1 MRNLYILI
9 ILFVAGLT
17 SEYKGQTCTPLTITD
32 AWGSDNIQVDCS
44 YVFNSSNCVTLSTS
58 LPTLRQTTTYTTE
71 SIPFSPVI
79 PFNAGT
85 PLNANYDDVFAELID
100 IPFTFCFFGN
110 SYNQL
115 VFGSNGLLTFDT
127 EYLDQISYPNVEAQN
142 PSPVLPGNSIYG
154 VLQDLVF
161 SNLDSSEI
169 YYSVLD
175 TGSCRKLII
184 NFFEGRTPGCTTRSS
199 TQIVLTEYTN
209 EIEIYVDRKPLP
221 CETAR
226 FNNAVLGIINADG
239 TVGYSPTGRNTGV
252 WQATAEAWKFT
263 PAGAIVNPVVE
274 WFSEDG
280 TKIGSGNSINVCPTQ
295 SMTYTAKASYNI
307 CNNPL
312 VLTDT
317 IDFTVA
323 ADFPVAR
330 NYTRLL
336 CTPVGT
342 SQTVNLNDY
351 QQFLTPQSIGNFT
364 FSYHATQAD
373 ANVGINPLASEVT
386 LNSQR
391 TFYVRIQSNSNPACY
406 RVAQLTF
413 QFISRALI
421 TNNITLCDANN
432 DGVENNFVLSTLTPQ
447 LLSGNTPGTVTY
459 YLSQADAD
467 TQSNPVTTVNLT
479 SGMTLWLRFAT
490 STCAQVLGPV
500 TINFRPGPAV
510 NTPLNFTVT
519 TCDINDDNAEPYNYQ
534 VNVSP
539 SVSSDPNVT
548 FSYFATFQEAFT
560 GTGTPLTTVQEGA
573 YSVYVRVEDAS
584 GCFSIG
590 EVRMNVVFTK
600 VEVTAT
606 TVNLCFDGSED
617 ITVDL
622 NALSGS
628 MLISPSTGIS
638 VSYHTS
644 NANAQAGSNPISP
657 TQIIT
662 QDGNS
667 VTARYFVRFEQSEDC
682 YTVRP
687 LTIVL
692 THPIAVQNNF
702 SRCDTNNDGTETF
715 TLSSYNSRIAGSQS
729 ATIKYFLTEAD
740 AEADTNAVTTLN
752 LSSPVQLFVR
762 VTVNSCTEVYR
773 INFSLTPTPEVL
785 PDLVVNRSRVC
796 DNNNDELEAY
806 NLTVHEDEIYSGSD
820 AVNFSYFTRYEGGSL
835 SGSITNPTRFNASEQ
850 NTVYVRVAFAGTGCF
865 SVSKLVINLDFIP
878 APILREATLRIC
890 DEQFN
895 FGETFNLSEAI
906 PQLFIQEENTEALN
920 GITVTYYNTQAEAN
934 AGVASTQIGATK
946 STLQSLVTVYARFQ
960 VNATGCFTV
969 APIYLRTYFPPK
981 AINSVINGI
990 CDSNLDGLYEVNLM
1004 NFTAQM
1010 VDIPDP
1016 EQKFF
1021 FYRTQA
1027 DAQNESNPIENPGNF
1042 TVSTLPFTLYV
1053 KVENIPGC
1061 NDISTVQLRAGLPLP
1076 ANANGP
1082 FVLEQCDSGNDGTEL
1097 VNLTQFQDQI
1107 FPGGSF
1113 EYYASMSDLNNGA
1126 NAIANPTSFSSA
1138 DASRIFV
1145 KVSYSGYCPVL
1156 REIEVDL
1163 KPTPMFDLPVYYF
1176 CPYDNGSVDIQPNLS
1191 NLNIVSYEWRNPS
1204 GTVVSTTNQLLDVN
1218 VTGNY
1223 SLTVTAQNGCT
1234 FAENFEVRHY
1244 EVPIITQLSANGN
1257 TYTVTATGSRTI
1269 LYSIDGVT
1277 WQTGNVF
1284 YNLPVGQTTF
1294 YVKFSGEDC
1303 LGLPKKGVVLNI
1315 PNAFTPNEDGV
1326 NDIWE
1331 VNDLNVFDGALSS
1344 VQVFDRQ
1351 QVVVHQQEAADRL
1364 YWDGRWLGRP
1374 VPTGTYWYVIKLPD
1388 GRSFFGWV
1396 FLKNRN

>member
-1 MRNLYILI
+1 MRYLYILI
-9 ILFVAGLT
+9 ILFVSGFNA
-17 SEYKGQTCTPLTITD
+17 EYRGQTCVPLSITD
-32 AWGSDNIQVDCS
+32 AWGSDNVQIDCS
-44 YVFNSSNCVTLSTS
+44 YIFNSSNCVTLSAS

-71 SIPFSPVI
+71 SIPFTPVI

-115 VFGSNGLLTFDT
+115 VIGSNGLVTFDT

-161 SNLDSSEI
+161 SILDSSEI

-175 TGSCRKLII
+175 TGSCRKLVI
-184 NFFEGRTPGCTTRSS
+184 NFFEGRTPGCSTRSS

-226 FNNAVLGIINADG
+226 FSNAVLGIINEDG
-239 TVGYSPTGRNTGV
+239 TVGYSPEGRNTGV
-252 WQATAEAWKFT
+252 WEATGEAWKFS
-263 PAGAIVNPVVE
+263 PAGSPVTPVVE
-274 WFSEDG
+274 WFSADG
-280 TKIGSGNSINVCPTQ
+280 TKVGSGTSVNICPQQ
-295 SMTYTAKASYNI
+295 STTYTAKASYNI
-307 CNNPL
+307 CNTSL
-312 VLTDT
+312 VLTDS

-323 ADFPVAR
+323 ADFPIAR

-342 SQTVNLNDY
+342 SETVNLDDY

-364 FSYHATQAD
+364 FSYHASQAD
-373 ANVGINPLASEVT
+373 ANAGINPLASQVT

-391 TFYVRIQSNSNPACY
+391 IFYVRIQSNSNPACY
-406 RVAQLTF
+406 RVAQLQF
-413 QFISRALI
+413 QFISRSLI
-421 TNNITLCDANN
+421 TNSLTLCDANN
-432 DGVENNFVLSTLTPQ
+432 DGVENNFPLSTLTPQ

-459 YLSQADAD
+459 YLSQVDAQN
-467 TQSNPVTTVNLT
+467 QSNPVTSINLT
-479 SGMTLWLRFAT
+479 AGITLWLRFST
-490 STCAQVLGPV
+490 STCSQVLGPV
-500 TINFRPGPAV
+500 TVIFRPGPAIT
-510 NTPLNFTVT
+510 TPLNFTVN
-519 TCDINDDNAEPYNYQ
+519 TCDINDDNAEPYNYEE
-534 VNVSP
+534 NVSS
-539 SVSSDPNVT
+539 SVTTDPNVT
-548 FSYFATFQEAFT
+548 LSYFATFQEAFS
-560 GTGTPLTTVQEGA
+560 GIGTPLTTVQEGA

-590 EVRMNVVFTK
+590 EIRMNVVFTK

-606 TVNLCFDGSED
+606 TINLCFDGTED

-622 NALSGS
+622 NALSAP
-628 MLISPSTGIS
+628 MLISPSTGIT
-638 VSYHTS
+638 VTYHNS
-644 NANAQAGSNPISP
+644 SANAQGGNNPINP
-657 TQIIT
+657 NQIIT
-662 QDGNS
+662 QDGNT
-667 VTARYFVRFEQSEDC
+667 VTARYFVRFEQAEDC

-692 THPIAVQNNF
+692 THPIAVQDDF

-715 TLSSYNSRIAGSQS
+715 TLSSYNSRIAGNQS
-729 ATIKYFLTEAD
+729 ATIKYFLNEAD
-740 AEADTNAVTTLN
+740 ANADANAITSLN
-752 LSSPVQLFVR
+752 LTSPIQLFVR
-762 VTVNSCTEVYR
+762 ITVNNCTEVYP
-773 INFSLTPTPEVL
+773 INFSLTPTPVVL
-785 PDLVVNRSRVC
+785 SDLVVNRSRVC

-806 NLTVHEDEIYSGSD
+806 NLTVHETEIYSGSEP
-820 AVNFSYFTRYEGGSL
+820 VNFSYFTRYDGSSL
-835 SGSITNPTRFNASEQ
+835 SEAIANPTRFNASEQ

-865 SVSKLVINLDFIP
+865 SVSRLVINLDFIP
-878 APILREATLRIC
+878 APVLQEATLRIC

-895 FGETFNLSEAI
+895 FSETFNLADATS
-906 PQLFIQEENTEALN
+906 QLFNQSENTTSLS
-920 GITVTYYNTQAEAN
+920 GITITYYNTEAEAN
-934 AGVASTQIGATK
+934 AGLANTQIGNTK
-946 STLQSLVTVYARFQ
+946 TTLQSLVRVYARFQ
-960 VNATGCFTV
+960 VEATGCYSV
-969 APIYLRTYFPPK
+969 APINLRTYFPPK

-990 CDSNLDGLYEVNLM
+990 CDNNLDGLYEVNLM
-1004 NFTAQM
+1004 DFTAQM

-1016 EQKFF
+1016 EQMFF

-1027 DAQNESNPIENPGNF
+1027 DAQNNSNPITNPENF
-1042 TVSTLPFTLYV
+1042 TVTTLPFTVYV

-1061 NDISTVQLRAGLPLP
+1061 NDFSTVQLRAGSVLPVTTS
-1076 ANANGP
+1076 GP
-1082 FVLEQCDSGNDGTEL
+1082 FVLEQCDTGNDGIEL
-1097 VNLTQFQDQI
+1097 VDLTQFQDQI
-1107 FPGGSF
+1107 FPGGTF
-1113 EYYASMSDLNNGA
+1113 EYYTSMSDLSSGVNV
-1126 NAIANPTSFSSA
+1126 IANPSGFSSG
-1138 DASRIFV
+1138 DTNILFV
-1145 KVSYSGYCPVL
+1145 KVSYAGYCPVL
-1156 REIEVDL
+1156 REIQVNL

-1176 CPYDNGSVDIQPNLS
+1176 CPYDNGSVDIQPNFS
-1191 NLNIVSYEWRNPS
+1191 NLDIVSYQWRDPS
-1204 GTVVSTTNQLLDVN
+1204 GAVVSTTNQLLDVN

-1234 FAENFEVRHY
+1234 FTENFEVRHY
-1244 EVPIITQLSANGN
+1244 EVPIINQLTANGN
-1257 TYTVTATGSRTI
+1257 TYTVIASGSRTI
-1269 LYSIDGVT
+1269 LYSIDGMT

-1294 YVKFSGEDC
+1294 YVKFSGEHC

-1315 PNAFTPNEDGV
+1315 PNAFTPNDDGV
-1326 NDIWE
+1326 NDVWE
-1331 VNDLNVFDGALSS
+1331 VVDLDVFDGASSS
-1344 VQVFDRQ
+1344 VQIFDRQ
-1351 QVVVHQQEAADRL
+1351 QVLVHQQEGADRL